1 MFFRFTRVS
10 REQARAAGE
19 LEASREIQQRLVP
32 LSLPAIPGCRI
43 QAACLPAEEA
53 GGDFYQVLEQPGG
66 STLIVIGDVSSKTSK
81 PP

>member
-1 MFFRFTRVS
+1 
-10 REQARAAGE
+10 
-19 LEASREIQQRLVP
+19 VP
-32 LSLPAIPGCRI
+32 LSLPAIPGWRI